1 MKRKLIAL
9 MMSAL
14 TVTLMLTGC
23 GGGKDEQPSQ
33 GAAEETAADTQ
44 TDTTGAADEG
54 TPADAGEEMYQAVLV
69 YIVGQDSQEQDLV
82 SERFNELTREQ
93 LNMEVTLMPMTFS
106 TWGSQLPM
114 MLAGGEQVDLFPMF
128 STSVPTYMESEYLV
142 DLSPYMDK
150 IPYII
155 ETVGEDGVNCCLING
170 FLYGIPVMKERTTPA
185 GLIVRTDCLEAA
197 GIDPQEIKS
206 YDDMTA
212 VYEKVQALY
221 PDMTMFGGSANGT
234 SVASPGGQTVCFDG
248 LGDILGMAALEDYGQ
263 TTTVTNYYES
273 EDFRHKAELAR
284 EWYLAGYIAKDMATC
299 TDGGET
305 LMKAGNL
312 FSYLTACKPNTKQE
326 KDDQTGYDVTVIQM
340 DKPLVTS
347 VAMNGITY
355 GVGSGS
361 KDPAKA
367 MELINWIYET
377 KEANDLLNWGV
388 EGDHWVEQEDGTANF
403 PEGVT
408 MQSCGYH
415 QNMGFILPNQFN
427 SHVWAGNDSDIFE
440 QYAQVDESAIRSL
453 GFGCTTDLR
462 SVTNQ
467 LAAVNDVVSQ
477 YLAPITTGA
486 IDPDTAI
493 DEFNQALYDAGL
505 QDIIDLKQEQ
515 LDQWLAEQN

>member
-1 MKRKLIAL
+1 
-9 MMSAL
+9 
-14 TVTLMLTGC
+14 
-23 GGGKDEQPSQ
+23 
-33 GAAEETAADTQ
+33 
-44 TDTTGAADEG
+44 
-54 TPADAGEEMYQAVLV
+54 
-69 YIVGQDSQEQDLV
+69 
-82 SERFNELTREQ
+82 
-93 LNMEVTLMPMTFS
+93 
-106 TWGSQLPM
+106 
-114 MLAGGEQVDLFPMF
+114 
-128 STSVPTYMESEYLV
+128 
-142 DLSPYMDK
+142 
-150 IPYII
+150 
-155 ETVGEDGVNCCLING
+155 
-170 FLYGIPVMKERTTPA
+170 
-185 GLIVRTDCLEAA
+185 
-197 GIDPQEIKS
+197 
-206 YDDMTA
+206 
-212 VYEKVQALY
+212 
-221 PDMTMFGGSANGT
+221 
-234 SVASPGGQTVCFDG
+234 
-248 LGDILGMAALEDYGQ
+248 MAALEDYGQ

>member
-155 ETVGEDGVNCCLING
+155 ETVGEDGVNCCSING

-388 EGDHWVEQEDGTANF
+388 EGVHWVEQEDGTANF

-515 LDQWLAEQN
+515 IDQWLAEQN